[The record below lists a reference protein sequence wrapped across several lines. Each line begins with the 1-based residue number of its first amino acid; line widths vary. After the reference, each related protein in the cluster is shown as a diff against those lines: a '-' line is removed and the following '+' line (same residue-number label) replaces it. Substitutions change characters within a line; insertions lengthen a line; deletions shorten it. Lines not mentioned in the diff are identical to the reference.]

1 LDERKRED
9 NKLYFKK
16 DNNVKPLDYHGLNEI
31 YSKSFGQMYVFL
43 GDHYGRCDIAKG
55 HYIDVHFRNK

>member
-1 LDERKRED
+1 
-9 NKLYFKK
+9 
-16 DNNVKPLDYHGLNEI
+16 
-31 YSKSFGQMYVFL
+31 MYVFL